1 MSGDARQWRKTVD
14 FFDQEGNHAHLHD
27 SRMEAIMKTPRKLL
41 LVTAVGALLGAGA
54 AEVIHAQANTAPAVL
69 IAEIKV
75 NDADGYKAYLAKV
88 SPVTDAFGGRF
99 IVRGGKTESIEGT
112 EPAGRVAVIQF
123 RSMDELKRYWN
134 SPAYQEISPI
144 RQKTATSSIYFVE
157 GVAP

>member
-1 MSGDARQWRKTVD
+1 
-14 FFDQEGNHAHLHD
+14 
-27 SRMEAIMKTPRKLL
+27 MEAIMKSRHTLL
-41 LVTAVGALLGAGA
+41 LVAAASALLGATA
-54 AEVIHAQANTAPAVL
+54 AEVIHAQANTAPAFL

-99 IVRGGKTESIEGT
+99 IVRGGKTESIEGA

-123 RSMDELKRYWN
+123 SGMEELKRYWN
-134 SPAYQEISPI
+134 SPAYQEIAPI
-144 RQKTATSSIYFVE
+144 RLKTATSRIYFVE